1 MEVDD
6 NMKQKIHIQSAQIK
20 ENQLHLQTE
29 LPISNLKAV
38 GRMLVDSD
46 NFSFIYL
53 TENKDDYTY
62 IVLSEPL
69 WDQIREALQSE
80 IPAYLVSHGE
90 TVELI
95 NFHNEL
101 KYLIENIKGNSNYGE
116 DMVEKVENTF
126 KSV

>member
-1 MEVDD
+1 
-6 NMKQKIHIQSAQIK
+6 MKHKIHIQSVQIK
-20 ENQLHLQTE
+20 ENQLLLETD
-29 LPISNLKAV
+29 LPITNLKAV
-38 GRMLVDSD
+38 GRILVDSD

-62 IVLSEPL
+62 IVLSEPC
-69 WDQIREALQSE
+69 WDQLKESLQSE
-80 IPAYLVSHGE
+80 IPAYLVSRGE
-90 TVELI
+90 TLELI